1 MPTFTI
7 SARFDSSALQR
18 TNFGNRYDVLS
29 ISPQTCH
36 AFRYE
41 SGAKYNGQN
50 CHRFDAE
57 NITPANATIIR
68 FASEGRGLCKTQ
80 GSFDTIREFEHPST
94 GISAKY
100 EWLRSYDTA
109 TSGRFQAIRPSF
121 QQISNQFDAIL
132 YQKYVGASGR
142 FDANA
147 VMFERLSNSFDIMP
161 GYQYT
166 AIVGRFDASGNIVA
180 AVPMHKQAF
189 VLPGWRVLI
198 RNTETN
204 EKRDFGFIG
213 ADAVEKSIKDVN
225 LPDGDYEITLLYSSL
240 FWKDAI
246 DRVVRNVTIRS
257 GEEPILGLPPV
268 LNLTS
273 EIIDGITT
281 ISWSSNSGDYEDCEF
296 GLWFAEI
303 PPVVTFREPDQTVAY
318 TTSDVDY
325 SVHITQTTPL
335 WCVVMPVKDNMRGP
349 ATEIYLEWSNALP
362 RRPDDQIAFDVF
374 IDENLQQLKNDSRQV
389 EDMDWDTTN
398 GYWA

>member
-1 MPTFTI
+1 MPIFTI
-7 SARFDSSALQR
+7 SARFDSSVQQCTNQR
-18 TNFGNRYDVLS
+18 HRYDVFN

-50 CHRFDAE
+50 GHRFDAE

-68 FASEGRGLCKTQ
+68 FDSEGHGLCKTQ
-80 GSFDTIREFEHPST
+80 GLFDVVKEFEHPTT
-94 GISAKY
+94 GIPAKY

-132 YQKYVGASGR
+132 YQKYVSASGR

-147 VMFERLSNSFDIMP
+147 AMLEQLSNSFDIMP

-166 AIVGRFDASGNIVA
+166 AIVGHFDASGNIVA
-180 AVPMHKQAF
+180 AVPMYKQAF
-189 VLPGWRVLI
+189 IKQGWQILI
-198 RNTETN
+198 RNVETN
-204 EKRDFGFIG
+204 EKRDLGFIEF
-213 ADAVEKSIKDVN
+213 DTVEKSINDVN

-257 GEEPILGLPPV
+257 GEEPVLGLPSV

-318 TTSDVDY
+318 TSSDVDY
-325 SVHITQTTPL
+325 SVRITQTMPL

-349 ATEIYLEWSNALP
+349 ASEIFLDWNTGSP

-374 IDENLQQLKNDSRQV
+374 IDEKLQQLKNVSGQV
-389 EDMDWDTTN
+389 EDVDWDSTK